1 MVALDP
7 GVRDLS
13 GVAMVMARPHLPS
26 TLCWFWI
33 TSLWLEVQLRAHMG
47 HTQIIL
53 GVWDI
58 VLISLHN
65 RSSYTH
71 THTHTHTHTEELLHF
86 DRSGLT

>member
-13 GVAMVMARPHLPS
+13 RVAMVMARPHLPS

-33 TSLWLEVQLRAHMG
+33 TSLWLEVQLCARMG

-53 GVWDI
+53 GVWAVAFI
-58 VLISLHN
+58 CTTAPP
-65 RSSYTH
+65 TH
-71 THTHTHTHTEELLHF
+71 THTHTHTGVTPL
-86 DRSGLT
+86 G